1 MPKPKLKEK
10 SALADATRTAL
21 TRQAASLESSARAID
36 LAVLAPDAQSVS
48 VGGEFN
54 DWRVDSHP
62 LQKNDRGHW
71 QITLHLPP
79 GVYQYKFVI
88 DGTRWEDDA
97 DNPRRTVNEFGT
109 SNSILEVV

>member
-1 MPKPKLKEK
+1 MQKRKVKGE
-10 SALADATRTAL
+10 
-21 TRQAASLESSARAID
+21 AASTEATKKSLKRKAAPQGPSLRAID

-48 VGGEFN
+48 VVGEFN

-62 LQKNDRGHW
+62 LQQKDHETW
-71 QITLHLPP
+71 HITLHLPP

-97 DNPRRTVNEFGT
+97 DNPNRTVNEFGT
-109 SNSILEVV
+109 SNSILEVM